1 MSGQAWKYSDQLDDM
16 DLKMMKRDFFTYKIG
31 MDYYGFS
38 IRPLMRIAREAGAFY
53 KIGKIV
59 LINRERFDAYLR
71 KTRCKEEVELVY
83 HLEMAHMII
92 RLKYIITSKW
102 CRLNMTR
109 VI

>member
-16 DLKMMKRDFFTYKIG
+16 DLKMMKRDFFTSKIG

-71 KTRCKEEVELVY
+71 KTRCKEE
-83 HLEMAHMII
+83 
-92 RLKYIITSKW
+92 KF
-102 CRLNMTR
+102 ND
-109 VI
+109 

>member
-59 LINRERFDAYLR
+59 LINRERFDAYPVCDGVFT
-71 KTRCKEEVELVY
+71 KKHNTGEEYQKILVGS
-83 HLEMAHMII
+83 II
-92 RLKYIITSKW
+92 
-102 CRLNMTR
+102 
-109 VI
+109 

>member
-53 KIGKIV
+53 KIGK
-59 LINRERFDAYLR
+59 
-71 KTRCKEEVELVY
+71 
-83 HLEMAHMII
+83 
-92 RLKYIITSKW
+92 
-102 CRLNMTR
+102 
-109 VI
+109 